1 MWALTPSSSTLDVHA
16 LTARVTY
23 IFEHQKLDGSQPLGL
38 SPNSSDNLQSFKVSG
53 SYVYEYPCALL
64 FFQDVGSR
72 RVADRGM
79 GNTSDGR
86 RWYSLPALAREPTGQ
101 IGPPAAVML
110 LRASQPGVGVR
121 RR

>member
-1 MWALTPSSSTLDVHA
+1 MCALVPSSSTLDVHA

-23 IFEHQKLDGSQPLGL
+23 ISQPLGL

-72 RVADRGM
+72 RVADWGM
-79 GNTSDGR
+79 GITSDGR
-86 RWYSLPALAREPTGQ
+86 RGYSLSAPGPEPTDQ

-110 LRASQPGVGVR
+110 LRAGQPGVGGR

>member
-1 MWALTPSSSTLDVHA
+1 M
-16 LTARVTY
+16 TARVTF

-38 SPNSSDNLQSFKVSG
+38 SSSSSDNLQSFKVSG
-53 SYVYEYPCALL
+53 SYVYEHQYARL

-79 GNTSDGR
+79 GSTSDER
-86 RWYSLPALAREPTGQ
+86 RGYSLSAPGPEPTDQ
-101 IGPPAAVML
+101 IGPPTAIML
-110 LRASQPGVGVR
+110 LRAGQPGVGGR